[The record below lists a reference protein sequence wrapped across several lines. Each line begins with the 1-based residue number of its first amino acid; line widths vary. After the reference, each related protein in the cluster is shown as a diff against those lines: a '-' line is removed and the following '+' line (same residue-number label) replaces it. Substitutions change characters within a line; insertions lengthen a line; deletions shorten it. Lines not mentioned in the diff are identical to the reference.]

1 MVVPFPPSRLAESD
15 NMGGIGCRMPPA
27 RNIYR
32 MGSIEIMR
40 APTSINNIRTAI
52 RELSIR
58 ADLAHT
64 EGRHD
69 DASEIEQTIQGYR
82 EELGSRP

>member
-1 MVVPFPPSRLAESD
+1 MARISPSRLAKSD
-15 NMGGIGCRMPPA
+15 KMVGSGCRFPTA
-27 RNIYR
+27 RDIDGR
-32 MGSIEIMR
+32 GSIEIMR

-58 ADLAHT
+58 ADLAHK
-64 EGRHD
+64 EGRYG
-69 DASEIEQTIQGYR
+69 DAAEIEQRIQGYR